1 MHIVLPQLYE
11 PFLANRWALYQQNQI
26 TTCLALLLVAGI
38 HSGSYQAQFGS
49 LFSVRVMAFVSFCL
63 AVLVAEGFLLN
74 ALTSSQFSL
83 LSMIFWRKYYI
94 YIQGSR
100 EGNSK
105 CMCYLKIIILSAL
118 CLLLN
123 CVLRYTFRTC
133 IFLWTTFS
141 GNAPTVIVHFFSY
154 FWCSFATTILWS
166 FQFLV
171 SLNLKM

>member
-1 MHIVLPQLYE
+1 MLHPNRKCTTIKLQSQITWEYRLPSRWWRPELHHLKKLTHRLTMHIVLPQLYE

-49 LFSVRVMAFVSFCL
+49 LFSVRVMAFISFCL

-105 CMCYLKIIILSAL
+105 CYVLPQNHYSECSLFIVKL
-118 CLLLN
+118 C
-123 CVLRYTFRTC
+123 T
-133 IFLWTTFS
+133 
-141 GNAPTVIVHFFSY
+141 
-154 FWCSFATTILWS
+154 
-166 FQFLV
+166 
-171 SLNLKM
+171 